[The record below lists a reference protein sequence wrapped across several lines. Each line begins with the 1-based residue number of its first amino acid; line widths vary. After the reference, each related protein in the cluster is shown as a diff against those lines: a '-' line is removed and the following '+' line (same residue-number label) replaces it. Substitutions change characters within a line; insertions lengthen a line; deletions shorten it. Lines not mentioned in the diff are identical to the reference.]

1 MNNSEKGH
9 QGFTSKY
16 KTLGKTQN
24 IRIPISIKDKIETLM
39 YKLESIGSQKGL
51 DKVDNLL
58 DLILEELDKNK

>member
-24 IRIPISIKDKIETLM
+24 VRVPISIKEKIENLLNSLDT
-39 YKLESIGSQKGL
+39 IGTQKGME
-51 DKVDNLL
+51 KVENLL
-58 DLILEELDKNK
+58 DLILDGLDKNK